1 MNVKELFAN
10 IPVLEMHADPDLEIA
25 AVRYDSRKVTPG
37 DLFIAI
43 RGYATDGHKY
53 IPSAVEKGAALVV
66 AEEVPPLPV
75 PYILVKDARRTLAM
89 LGAAWYGHPE
99 KSLRIVGVTGT
110 NGKTTTTT
118 LLKKI
123 IEDCTGDTVG
133 LIGTNQNMIGQA
145 VLEADR
151 TTPESFELYALLA
164 DMRDAGCR
172 WLVMEVSSH
181 ALYLDRVWGL
191 HFDTAVFTNLSRDH
205 LDFHKT
211 MENYRDAK
219 AVLFTRCDHAVIN
232 IDDPAGETMLA
243 QGAPHVLTYS
253 ADRNDADLAAKNIRL
268 EPRGVRFEALMEAAI
283 CRIQLH
289 IPGKFS
295 VYNAL
300 AAVGCGISLGF
311 SLDKIAD
318 SLYDA
323 VGVKGRA
330 EVVPVPADYT
340 VLIDYAHSP
349 DSMENILRTVRGFC
363 KGRIIGLFGCGGDRD
378 RTKRPIMG
386 RVAGDLCDVALVT
399 SDNPRSEDPMAIIR
413 EILPGLEGA
422 KAQVVTEP
430 DRITAIHKALD
441 MARADDVVLLM
452 GKGHETYQE
461 VNGEKHHMDERE
473 IVAEHFA
480 G

>member
-1 MNVKELFAN
+1 MKLKELFSQ
-10 IPVLEMHADPDLEIA
+10 IPVLEMHADPETELS
-25 AVRYDSRKVTPG
+25 AVRYDSRKVAPG
-37 DLFIAI
+37 ELFIAI
-43 RGYATDGHKY
+43 RGFATDGHKY
-53 IPSAVEKGAALVV
+53 IPSAVQKGAALVV
-66 AEEVPPLPV
+66 AEEAPSVPV
-75 PYILVKDARRTLAM
+75 PYVLVKDARRTLAL

-99 KSLRIVGVTGT
+99 RDLRIVGVTGT

-118 LLKKI
+118 LLKKV

-133 LIGTNQNMIGQA
+133 LIGTNQNMIGQT

-151 TTPESFELYALLA
+151 TTPESFELYGLLA
-164 DMRDAGCR
+164 EMRDAGCR

-181 ALYLDRVWGL
+181 ALVLDRVLGL
-191 HFDTAVFTNLSRDH
+191 HFESAVFTNLSRDH
-205 LDFHKT
+205 LDFHRT
-211 MENYRDAK
+211 MEAYRDAK
-219 AVLFTRCDHAVIN
+219 AMLFSRCDHAVVN

-243 QGAPHVLTYS
+243 QGAPHTLTYS
-253 ADRNDADLAAKNIRL
+253 ADRDDADLTAKNIRL
-268 EPRGVRFEALMEAAI
+268 EPAGVRFEALMRSAL
-283 CRIQLH
+283 CRVILH

-300 AAVGCGISLGF
+300 AVVGCGVSLGF
-311 SLDKIAD
+311 SLDKIAE

-330 EVVPVPADYT
+330 EVVPTPTDYT

-386 RVAGDLCDVALVT
+386 RVAGELADIALVT
-399 SDNPRSEDPMAIIR
+399 SDNPRSEDPLAIIR

-430 DRITAIHKALD
+430 DRIRAIHMALD
-441 MARADDVVLLM
+441 MAAPNDVVLLM

-480 G
+480 R

>member
-1 MNVKELFAN
+1 MNEKMQNKLVSMLEDGVKNGCF
-10 IPVLEMHADPDLEIA
+10 
-25 AVRYDSRKVTPG
+25 PG
-37 DLFIAI
+37 
-43 RGYATDGHKY
+43 
-53 IPSAVEKGAALVV
+53 
-66 AEEVPPLPV
+66 
-75 PYILVKDARRTLAM
+75 
-89 LGAAWYGHPE
+89 
-99 KSLRIVGVTGT
+99 GV
-110 NGKTTTTT
+110 
-118 LLKKI
+118 
-123 IEDCTGDTVG
+123 
-133 LIGTNQNMIGQA
+133 
-145 VLEADR
+145 
-151 TTPESFELYALLA
+151 
-164 DMRDAGCR
+164 
-172 WLVMEVSSH
+172 
-181 ALYLDRVWGL
+181 
-191 HFDTAVFTNLSRDH
+191 
-205 LDFHKT
+205 
-211 MENYRDAK
+211 
-219 AVLFTRCDHAVIN
+219 
-232 IDDPAGETMLA
+232 
-243 QGAPHVLTYS
+243 
-253 ADRNDADLAAKNIRL
+253 
-268 EPRGVRFEALMEAAI
+268 
-283 CRIQLH
+283 
-289 IPGKFS
+289 
-295 VYNAL
+295 

-363 KGRIIGLFGCGGDRD
+363 KGRIIGVFGCGGDRD